1 MRLTTTSPAARP
13 TAGASPGHG
22 ANMTTIIL
30 AIAAALGVTVPDVPS
45 NTDSCNGGLMD
56 CAEG

>member
-1 MRLTTTSPAARP
+1 MSL
-13 TAGASPGHG
+13 
-22 ANMTTIIL
+22 IL

-45 NTDSCNGGLMD
+45 VDEACNGGLMD

>member
-1 MRLTTTSPAARP
+1 MTS
-13 TAGASPGHG
+13 
-22 ANMTTIIL
+22 IIL

-45 NTDSCNGGLMD
+45 ADETCNGGLMD